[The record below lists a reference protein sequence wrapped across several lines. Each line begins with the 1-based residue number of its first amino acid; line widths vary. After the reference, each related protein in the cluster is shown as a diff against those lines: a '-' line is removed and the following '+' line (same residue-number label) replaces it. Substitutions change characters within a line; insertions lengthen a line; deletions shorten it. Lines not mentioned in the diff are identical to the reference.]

1 MKPKKFF
8 NRIKSLISNFFR
20 RNGSPEIRISKL
32 IFVFILFLVTDVFAA
47 GESDF
52 PPNYYD
58 TVALILLVFIVIALL
73 SIIYFEGKPKAKVEK
88 TKKDSLLAKIRH
100 ALTKSTPIEREA
112 DIMLDH
118 DYDGIKELDSKIP
131 PWFSWLFILT
141 ILFGVYYMLNYHV
154 FASGKVSQEEYEQ
167 EMKAAAEKKEALIK
181 SGALVNEETV
191 TQLTDPADLQTGK
204 QIFETNCIACHAAD
218 GGGIVGP
225 NLTDKYWIHGGGI
238 KNVFKTIKYGVPDK
252 GMISWQ
258 SQLNA
263 KQIQDV
269 ASYVLSLQGTKPANP
284 KPPEGTIWSGDDNNS
299 DKEKPTNDD

>member
-1 MKPKKFF
+1 MKKTKKSKILQVEKMIFK
-8 NRIKSLISNFFR
+8 NLHKNILKIKSIIIFSLLF
-20 RNGSPEIRISKL
+20 ISKS
-32 IFVFILFLVTDVFAA
+32 VAA

-58 TVALILLVFIVIALL
+58 TVALILLVIIVIALL
-73 SIIYFEGKPKAKVEK
+73 SIIYYEGKPKTEVVKEKKV
-88 TKKDSLLAKIRH
+88 SVLAKIRQ
-100 ALTKSTPIEREA
+100 ALTKSTPIEREQE
-112 DIMLDH
+112 IMLDH

-131 PWFSWLFILT
+131 PWFSWLFVLT

-154 FASGKVSQEEYEQ
+154 FATGKLSHEEYEQ
-167 EMKAAAEKKEALIK
+167 EMSIAAAEKEALIK

-191 TQLTDPADLQTGK
+191 TQLTDAADLQSGK

-225 NLTDKYWIHGGGI
+225 NLADKYWIHGGGI
-238 KNVFKTIKYGVPDK
+238 KNVFKTIKYGVPEK

-284 KPPEGTIWSGDDNNS
+284 KPPEGEIW
-299 DKEKPTNDD
+299 KEEPSE

>member
-1 MKPKKFF
+1 MTIKKLHKFDLK
-8 NRIKSLISNFFR
+8 IKLLLS
-20 RNGSPEIRISKL
+20 
-32 IFVFILFLVTDVFAA
+32 FILLFYSQTFAA

-58 TVALILLVFIVIALL
+58 AVALLLLLVIVVSLL
-73 SIIYFEGKPKAKVEK
+73 SIIYFEGKPKVVKGKEKKV
-88 TKKDSLLAKIRH
+88 SVLVKIRY
-100 ALTKSTPIEREA
+100 ALTKSTPIEREQE
-112 DIMLDH
+112 IMLDH

-131 PWFSWLFILT
+131 PWFAWLFILT
-141 ILFGVYYMLNYHV
+141 IIFGIYYMLDYHV
-154 FASGKVSQEEYEQ
+154 FATGKLSHEEYEQ

-204 QIFETNCIACHAAD
+204 QIFESNCVACHAAD

-238 KNVFKTIKYGVPDK
+238 KNVFKTIKYGVVEK

-258 SQLNA
+258 TQLNA
-263 KQIQDV
+263 KQIQEV
-269 ASYVLSLQGTKPANP
+269 ASYVLSLQGTKPVNP
-284 KPPEGTIWSGDDNNS
+284 KPPEGTIWSDDQNNNGK
-299 DKEKPTNDD
+299 DKPTE